1 MEINKFYIDGKF
13 VEPDGSDKIDIVN
26 PATEE
31 IAGYVTSGSP
41 KDVDSAVAAANEAFP
56 KAMALT
62 LDQRKKILEEI
73 LDGMEERRE
82 DFAQIISEEM
92 GSPIKMARRAQYG
105 SGTIHFK
112 NTLSIIDKFDFQEVH
127 GNITINKL
135 PIGPVGMITPGIGP

>member
-41 KDVDSAVAAANEAFP
+41 KDVARAVAAANEAFP

-62 LDQRKKILEEI
+62 NVLFHLSPLILPDPSMDKCI
-73 LDGMEERRE
+73 LKG
-82 DFAQIISEEM
+82 
-92 GSPIKMARRAQYG
+92 
-105 SGTIHFK
+105 
-112 NTLSIIDKFDFQEVH
+112 L
-127 GNITINKL
+127 
-135 PIGPVGMITPGIGP
+135 